1 MPFVLSGLLGQG
13 NGIALCGNQEQF
25 YGISA
30 ALRGAET
37 EIRPE
42 GFWGKGDAIDGGF
55 VGFFGD
61 IVFSKGID
69 NEMFTG
75 LDRGREDFIGEREGN
90 HVYGMSSLHRAEY
103 FNFNTKI
110 ELVVAFLIYQ
120 SHVGTDSSEAY
131 AETETGFK
139 CGEGGVEGG
148 SNRRA

>member
-1 MPFVLSGLLGQG
+1 MPFFLSGLLGQG

-25 YGISA
+25 YGIGA

-55 VGFFGD
+55 VGFFGY

-75 LDRGREDFIGEREGN
+75 LDCGWEDFICERERN
-90 HVYGMSSLHRAEY
+90 HVCSMSSLHCAEY

-110 ELVVAFLIYQ
+110 ELMVAF
-120 SHVGTDSSEAY
+120 
-131 AETETGFK
+131 
-139 CGEGGVEGG
+139 
-148 SNRRA
+148 